1 MLAISAHQGRG
12 IPRDACLAGV
22 VLDSCQ
28 EHSANVLNFI
38 DLPEENSR
46 NSCELIRIRNFSFV
60 SKNQVFSVRNITACF
75 DGTFIYNK
83 TTFGAW

>member
-1 MLAISAHQGRG
+1 MLAISAQQGRS

-38 DLPEENSR
+38 DLPKENSR
-46 NSCELIRIRNFSFV
+46 NSCELILIRDLPRI
-60 SKNQVFSVRNITACF
+60 SKNQVFSVRNTTTCF
-75 DGTFIYNK
+75 DGTFKYNK
-83 TTFGAW
+83 TTFDGK